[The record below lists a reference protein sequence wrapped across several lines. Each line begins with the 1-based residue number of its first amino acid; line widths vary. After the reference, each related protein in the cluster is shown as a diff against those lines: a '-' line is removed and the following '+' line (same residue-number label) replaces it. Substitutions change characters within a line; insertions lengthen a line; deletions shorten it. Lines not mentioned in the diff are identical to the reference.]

1 MQLGSLFRVNLELRV
16 RQMYPNFP
24 LIQFKSTFKQ
34 NDLFFKQ
41 EHCTQNES
49 QPTDTE
55 KQDLGGDLDYFLSL
69 A

>member
-1 MQLGSLFRVNLELRV
+1 
-16 RQMYPNFP
+16 MYPNFP

-34 NDLFFKQ
+34 NDLFFKK